1 MKRPSGV
8 GCVFAC
14 LWGMSVWGP
23 LAQAQNLATLYERAS
38 AIDPAV
44 LGAQAQL
51 RAVQQRQVQARA
63 GFGPTA
69 ALVGSYNDTRYR
81 EQPEYDVRR
90 FYAKQGSVQITQPL
104 YRGAL
109 FPGLDSAQAQLMQAQ
124 AALDQARA
132 ESAQRLVEASFEL
145 FKARDALELARA
157 QRVATEEQLR
167 LAQRSFKVGTTPII
181 DVKEAEA
188 RAAFVAAQVSA
199 AEFEL
204 DLKQQVLAELTGQG
218 APDLLTRG
226 LDGQRLPALDA
237 AAASGWLATAQDH
250 STQIQQARQALAAAE
265 AEVNKA
271 WHGHGPTMDL
281 TYNYTHGSDMGTL
294 TSAYPRGGK
303 SSTLGVNLNVPL
315 FASGATHAKVKEA
328 QALRDKAAS
337 DVDSARRAV
346 ALGVRQSTQATLS
359 AISQAH
365 GLEVAVRS
373 QEAAF
378 QANRRGYEVGM
389 KINAEVLDSQ
399 SRVFEARR
407 DLSRARYD
415 AWVGYI
421 RLKAQAGQLDAPD
434 IAALDAVL
442 VPLTPASMDAR
453 PSAGSR

>member
-1 MKRPSGV
+1 MKKRIGM

-14 LWGMSVWGP
+14 LWGGAVW
-23 LAQAQNLATLYERAS
+23 AQAGPAPSLAALYEQALAR
-38 AIDPAV
+38 DPAV
-44 LGAQAQL
+44 AGAQAQL
-51 RAVQQRQVQARA
+51 RAVEQRQVQARA

-81 EQPEYDVRR
+81 ERPEYDVRR
-90 FYAKQGSVQITQPL
+90 FHAKQGSVQITQPL

-109 FPGLDSAQAQLMQAQ
+109 FPGLDAAQAQRVQAQ

-132 ESAQRLVEASFEL
+132 ESAQRLVEAGFEL

-181 DVKEAEA
+181 DVREAEA

-204 DLKQQVLAELTGQG
+204 DLKQQVVAELTGQG
-218 APDLLTRG
+218 AADLLTRG
-226 LDGQRLPALDA
+226 LDGQRLPPLDA
-237 AAASGWLATAQDH
+237 NAAAGWLAAAQDNN
-250 STQIQQARQALAAAE
+250 TQIQQARQGLAAAE
-265 AEVNKA
+265 AEVARA
-271 WHGHGPTMDL
+271 WHGHGPTADL
-281 TYNYTHGSDMGTL
+281 TYNYTHGSDTGTL

-303 SSTLGVNLNVPL
+303 SSTVGVNVNIPL

-337 DVDSARRAV
+337 EVDSARRAV

-415 AWVGYI
+415 AWVAYI
-421 RLKAQAGQLDAPD
+421 RLKAQAGQLDVPD
-434 IAALDAVL
+434 IAALDALL
-442 VPLTPASMDAR
+442 VPLTPASFEVR
-453 PSAGSR
+453 SPVGTR